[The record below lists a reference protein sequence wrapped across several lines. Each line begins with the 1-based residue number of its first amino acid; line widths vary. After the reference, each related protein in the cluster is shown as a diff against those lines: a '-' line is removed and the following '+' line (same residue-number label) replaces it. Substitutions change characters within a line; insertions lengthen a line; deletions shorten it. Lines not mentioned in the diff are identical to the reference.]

1 MVDIDLYAW
10 IIRGT
15 RRTAIVKAM
24 EKPMSPCQINKK
36 SKEYNEKISLNNTSD
51 TLRSFVRKGLATCL
65 NGEAKTGR
73 IYQLTLA
80 GEEIREELMKG

>member
-24 EKPMSPCQINKK
+24 EKPMTPCQIHKK

-51 TLRSFVRKGLATCL
+51 TLRSFDKKGIALCI
-65 NGEAKTGR
+65 NKEAKTGR
-73 IYQLTLA
+73 IYQLTPA
-80 GEEIREELMKG
+80 GKEIREELMRI

>member
-51 TLRSFVRKGLATCL
+51 TLRSFVRKELALCV

-73 IYQLTLA
+73 IYQLTPA